1 MLLNGIG
8 SEDAEVVQAATDI
21 MLALKEEL
29 PDPVAVLTSLI
40 SSTVSLGI
48 PRASGHLYLVGK
60 LLANAS
66 HDRALAATLGNSCF
80 GRRDGHGQRQQQ
92 ALAIGDRSGQG
103 IVPGHGGSG
112 AETRDEGEE
121 LRGFGAFLA
130 AQALSTSCSDH
141 TKSDVLF
148 VALELLDCCMAV
160 CMGAGIAPQASMGFR
175 DIGSH
180 GPLMPPPPGGDPFV
194 SIMLALPR
202 LLARRSSSDE
212 LLQLH
217 GIAYLA
223 TVARYCRQRTEMGV
237 PGWSSNR
244 DGVPDVLA
252 ELFEG
257 AREATPREVLPTG
270 GGGESSMQPFSGGM
284 LCSTLK
290 TLLMSSS
297 YRVRSATARL
307 ITSLCRD
314 VPFGE
319 DSEQGHENV
328 AMGSRRNGSS
338 LFFREILLA
347 AGSTDFLFE
356 AIKSEREGSTRYYL
370 EAAEAFASSPVEFFH
385 ADNFCMKFAAP
396 ILLDAFRGGTAC
408 GPEPYDRAGGSRSDD
423 EATVVALSSRLL
435 LQALVT
441 VPSSGGVMEELLAT
455 AAVSP
460 QSDLPNK
467 TRAIGLAA
475 DVLSLVASG
484 DISLSKDRGNF
495 LDAVKVLLEH
505 LEEDLEC
512 AACLDF
518 QKQQRQQQQA
528 HMLSPGEGMCD
539 KSGGGRSWPGQQE
552 GQDDG
557 GLVLQCAR
565 VYESLLHTAEEW
577 VSSLGS
583 TVGGTSC
590 QASAAAAAAAANRFG
605 GGGRRG
611 IRGEESV
618 GLADLVFGSYER
630 TLSYQCNLIAQ
641 SENLAHD
648 VAWLSCLGAAVD
660 ATSAV
665 LFHKRQR
672 EEAAAR
678 GGRTSKNGT
687 MGSWQ
692 LLNVRPSFVN
702 TQELDRDCSGGSS
715 ASSGG
720 AGGGEQEYSIA
731 PGEVSIPASCLE
743 TILKVVVEAD
753 VVSWMLDL
761 YARCGGDTSSGGT
774 TTHSSQSSERS
785 SDVVDAH
792 GATTCALLMEV
803 LQSLLDAQGWVNG
816 VCAHGADRP
825 SHEMECGGRGSTF
838 GETVRLMLQ
847 SWTTRGVSGAEEV
860 HMPLDQHVMS
870 QLGKR
875 ADNGDLCKLVVL
887 LVSVSPSFLGV
898 LHPHVGCRIDS
909 AVTLLRYIKTLPEA
923 VFCLN
928 LFSHIVLVGG
938 DKIDGGRGGELSS
951 RLSEDLSAAVKD
963 LLARFSV
970 EEVALS
976 LIPLSASAISFA
988 LLAGC
993 EASVSDWLVAAPL
1006 ARVKRTL
1013 TEFGAFCERQGDADD
1028 DTADLV
1034 VGCSERVALKG
1045 ILGAI
1050 LHRWGV
1056 EAGKDSPHHS
1066 QSDAVIYRLACVL
1079 LMSPDTLL
1087 SLAFDSDSHPNGSIA
1102 SALATIIPETLE
1114 GLSAALSPVV
1124 SRHGDRGNTNYLA
1137 SKLECASC
1145 VSQIAS
1151 AFLRARCTH
1160 GYYTTIDRDVRART
1174 GFASCQEPPEI
1185 PLARACGG
1193 LLQGMLRRRRGQ
1205 GSFGDGGDSTLKALL
1220 SVLNLL
1226 GALLVLVGR
1235 DSFLLRQAKQ
1245 GLVLALQESRAALS
1259 EMLAS
1264 TAVATERLTGWLDHA
1279 PDVLAAFI
1287 QVCVISNALE
1297 STCDGFGGG
1306 SGHSLLVP
1314 PFQVLG
1320 EVFSSGGSG
1329 PCFVEGGG
1337 GINHHTK
1344 TKLPEARAVP
1354 SIPRRVVRRSLL
1366 QVLAVRCVE
1375 GAAQTGFFSGQEVLA
1390 LQLALQGIAC
1400 HGGPTLASAAH
1411 GAIQALWESYS
1422 GVLQSADLVGQSWN
1436 PFMVECSLDN
1446 ALRSLSRDQESGA
1459 GFGLLPSE
1467 EDPDEFRVGASVL
1480 VSAIGRLLSWSA
1492 GKTCLGLR
1500 TSGVL
1505 AGCNIE
1511 LLSATAVAAVCRCT
1525 ALLATN
1531 LRIALGD
1538 DTVQR
1543 DDRLGKR
1550 PRLGCQSS
1558 SNSSSRRISKEMAE
1572 DGGIGGDGE
1581 KLHLLDALTRLVD
1594 VLTCIEPSLSQA
1606 GLDLRSETRK
1616 ELLDA
1621 LVPLHSALAY
1631 SREGG
1636 SMRHE
1641 KNWEQLEQVSMPLSR
1656 GAYHDGG
1663 RGHGESNSYE
1673 GVFFVKYDN
1682 WWSISGV
1689 SGPLPLAELARKVER
1704 FVELLSRTPG
1714 AGLRIE
1720 GCESHAVQ
1728 DEDSSIAK
1736 SATVA

>member
-29 PDPVAVLTSLI
+29 PDPVAALTSLI
-40 SSTVSLGI
+40 SSTVSLGL

-80 GRRDGHGQRQQQ
+80 GRCDGHGQRQQQ

-103 IVPGHGGSG
+103 IVASHGGSG
-112 AETRDEGEE
+112 VETSDEGEE

-148 VALELLDCCMAV
+148 VALELLDCCTAV
-160 CMGAGIAPQASMGFR
+160 CMGTGIAPQASMGFR
-175 DIGSH
+175 DIG
-180 GPLMPPPPGGDPFV
+180 PLMPPSPGGDPFV

-223 TVARYCRQRTEMGV
+223 TVVRYCRQRTEMGV

-257 AREATPREVLPTG
+257 VREAAPREVLSTG
-270 GGGESSMQPFSGGM
+270 IGGESTKQPFSGGI

-319 DSEQGHENV
+319 DSELAHEIAAV
-328 AMGSRRNGSS
+328 GSRRNGIS

-370 EAAEAFASSPVEFFH
+370 EAADAFASSPVEFFH

-396 ILLDAFRGGTAC
+396 ILLDAFRGGTEC
-408 GPEPYDRAGGSRSDD
+408 GTETYDRAGCSRSDD
-423 EATVVALSSRLL
+423 ETTVVALSSRLL

-441 VPSSGGVMEELLAT
+441 VPSSGGVVEELLAT

-484 DISLSKDRGNF
+484 DISLSKDRGKF
-495 LDAVKVLLEH
+495 LDAVKVLLGH

-512 AACLDF
+512 AACLDSE
-518 QKQQRQQQQA
+518 KQQRQQQQA

-552 GQDDG
+552 GHDDG

-565 VYESLLHTAEEW
+565 VYESLLHTTEEW
-577 VSSLGS
+577 VSSQGS

-590 QASAAAAAAAANRFG
+590 QASAAANRFG

-611 IRGEESV
+611 TRGEESV
-618 GLADLVFGSYER
+618 GLTDLVFGSYER
-630 TLSYQCNLIAQ
+630 TLSSQCNLISR
-641 SENLAHD
+641 SENLAHN

-665 LFHKRQR
+665 LFYKRRR
-672 EEAAAR
+672 EEAAAS
-678 GGRTSKNGT
+678 GGGTSKNGT

-692 LLNVRPSFVN
+692 LLNVRPSFVK
-702 TQELDRDCSGGSS
+702 TQELDRDCVEFPGSGGSG
-715 ASSGG
+715 ASGG
-720 AGGGEQEYSIA
+720 AVGSGEQEYFIA
-731 PGEVSIPASCLE
+731 PGVVSIPASCLE

-761 YARCGGDTSSGGT
+761 YARCGGDTSAGGT

-803 LQSLLDAQGWVNG
+803 LQSLLHAQGWVNG
-816 VCAHGADRP
+816 VCPHGADRP
-825 SHEMECGGRGSTF
+825 SHEMECGGRGSMF

-898 LHPHVGCRIDS
+898 LHPHVGCRMDS

-928 LFSHIVLVGG
+928 LFSHIILVGG
-938 DKIDGGRGGELSS
+938 DKIGGGRGGELSS
-951 RLSEDLSAAVKD
+951 RLSEDLSAAVRD

-976 LIPLSASAISFA
+976 LIPLSSSAISFA

-993 EASVSDWLVAAPL
+993 EAFVSDWLVAAPI
-1006 ARVKRTL
+1006 ARVKRAL
-1013 TEFGAFCERQGDADD
+1013 TEFGAFCERQDPADD

-1034 VGCSERVALKG
+1034 AGCSERVALKG
-1045 ILGAI
+1045 ILGAT
-1050 LHRWGV
+1050 LRRWGV

-1087 SLAFDSDSHPNGSIA
+1087 CLAFDSDSHSNGPLDLEQELA

-1124 SRHGDRGNTNYLA
+1124 SRHGDRGNTNYLVF
-1137 SKLECASC
+1137 KLECASC

-1151 AFLRARCTH
+1151 AFLHARCTH
-1160 GYYTTIDRDVRART
+1160 GYYTTIDQDVRART

-1193 LLQGMLRRRRGQ
+1193 LLQGMLGQRRGQ
-1205 GSFGDGGDSTLKALL
+1205 GSFGDGRDSMLKALL

-1279 PDVLAAFI
+1279 PDVLAAFL
-1287 QVCVISNALE
+1287 QVCVVSNALE

-1314 PFQVLG
+1314 PFQVLA
-1320 EVFSSGGSG
+1320 EVLSSGGSG
-1329 PCFVEGGG
+1329 PYFVEGGG
-1337 GINHHTK
+1337 GIKNHNK
-1344 TKLPEARAVP
+1344 TKLP
-1354 SIPRRVVRRSLL
+1354 SIPRREVRRSLL

-1375 GAAQTGFFSGQEVLA
+1375 GAAQTGFFSGHEVLA

-1400 HGGPTLASAAH
+1400 QGGPTLASAAH

-1436 PFMVECSLDN
+1436 PFMVECSLEN
-1446 ALRSLSRDQESGA
+1446 ALRSLARDQESGA
-1459 GFGLLPSE
+1459 GLGLLPSE
-1467 EDPDEFRVGASVL
+1467 EDPDEFQVGAPVL
-1480 VSAIGRLLSWSA
+1480 VSAIGRLLRWSA
-1492 GKTCLGLR
+1492 GKTCLRLR
-1500 TSGVL
+1500 TSGAL

-1511 LLSATAVAAVCRCT
+1511 LLSATAVAAVSRCT

-1538 DTVQR
+1538 GTVQR

-1550 PRLGCQSS
+1550 PRIGYQSS
-1558 SNSSSRRISKEMAE
+1558 SSSSSSRRSSTEMAE
-1572 DGGIGGDGE
+1572 NGGIGSDWE
-1581 KLHLLDALTRLVD
+1581 RLHLSDALTCLVD
-1594 VLTCIEPSLSQA
+1594 VLTCIEPILSQG

-1621 LVPLHSALAY
+1621 LVPLHSALIY

-1636 SMRHE
+1636 SVRHE
-1641 KNWEQLEQVSMPLSR
+1641 TNWEQLEQVSMPLSR

-1682 WWSISGV
+1682 WWSIS
-1689 SGPLPLAELARKVER
+1689 
-1704 FVELLSRTPG
+1704 
-1714 AGLRIE
+1714 
-1720 GCESHAVQ
+1720 
-1728 DEDSSIAK
+1728 
-1736 SATVA
+1736 

>member
-1 MLLNGIG
+1 MLLNGID
-8 SEDAEVVQAATDI
+8 SEDVEVVQTATDI

-40 SSTVSLGI
+40 SSTVSFGL

-60 LLANAS
+60 LLTNAS
-66 HDRALAATLGNSCF
+66 HDRALAAALGNSCF
-80 GRRDGHGQRQQQ
+80 GRRDGHAQRQQQ
-92 ALAIGDRSGQG
+92 ALAIGDRRGQG
-103 IVPGHGGSG
+103 IFPGHGGSG
-112 AETRDEGEE
+112 FETRDKGEE

-141 TKSDVLF
+141 LKSDVLF
-148 VALELLDCCMAV
+148 VALELLDCCTAG
-160 CMGAGIAPQASMGFR
+160 CMGGLK
-175 DIGSH
+175 D
-180 GPLMPPPPGGDPFV
+180 PLMPPPPGGDPFV

-212 LLQLH
+212 PLQLH

-223 TVARYCRQRTEMGV
+223 TVARYCRQRTGMAV

-252 ELFEG
+252 ALFEG
-257 AREATPREVLPTG
+257 AREAVPREVLSAG
-270 GGGESSMQPFSGGM
+270 GGGESSKQPFSGGM

-319 DSEQGHENV
+319 DSELAHV
-328 AMGSRRNGSS
+328 GSRRKGSS

-356 AIKSEREGSTRYYL
+356 AIKSEREGSTRHYL
-370 EAAEAFASSPVEFFH
+370 EAADAFASSPVEFFH
-385 ADNFCMKFAAP
+385 ADNFSMKYAAP

-408 GPEPYDRAGGSRSDD
+408 GPEPHDRAGGSGSDD

-441 VPSSGGVMEELLAT
+441 VPSSGGVVEELLAT

-495 LDAVKVLLEH
+495 LDAVGLLLEH

-512 AACLDF
+512 AACLDS

-528 HMLSPGEGMCD
+528 HMLSSGEGVCD
-539 KSGGGRSWPGQQE
+539 QSRGGRQWPGQQE
-552 GQDDG
+552 GDDDG
-557 GLVLQCAR
+557 DLVLQCAR
-565 VYESLLHTAEEW
+565 IYESLFHTAEEW
-577 VSSLGS
+577 VSSQGS
-583 TVGGTSC
+583 TVGGPSF
-590 QASAAAAAAAANRFG
+590 QASAAAAANRFG
-605 GGGRRG
+605 AGGRRG
-611 IRGEESV
+611 TRSEESV

-630 TLSYQCNLIAQ
+630 TLSYQCNVIAR

-665 LFHKRQR
+665 LFHKRRR
-672 EEAAAR
+672 EETATS
-678 GGRTSKNGT
+678 GGRTSKSGT
-687 MGSWQ
+687 TGSWQ
-692 LLNVRPSFVN
+692 LLNMRPSFVN
-702 TQELDRDCSGGSS
+702 TQELDRDCVGFPGVG
-715 ASSGG
+715 SSGG
-720 AGGGEQEYSIA
+720 CGGAVGGGEQEHSIV

-743 TILKVVVEAD
+743 TILRVVVEAD

-761 YARCGGDTSSGGT
+761 YARCGGDASADGT
-774 TTHSSQSSERS
+774 TTHSSQLSERR
-785 SDVVDAH
+785 SDGEDAY
-792 GATTCALLMEV
+792 GATTCELLMEV
-803 LQSLLDAQGWVNG
+803 LQSLLYAQGWVNG
-816 VCAHGADRP
+816 LCAHGTDRP
-825 SHEMECGGRGSTF
+825 SHKTECGGRDSTF

-847 SWTTRGVSGAEEV
+847 SWTARGVSGAEEV
-860 HMPLDQHVMS
+860 PSPLDQHVMS

-875 ADNGDLCKLVVL
+875 ADNGDLCKLVAL

-909 AVTLLRYIKTLPEA
+909 AVTLLRFIKTLPEA

-928 LFSHIVLVGG
+928 LFSHIILVGA
-938 DKIDGGRGGELSS
+938 DKIDGGGGGERPS

-993 EASVSDWLVAAPL
+993 EAFVSDWLVAAPL
-1006 ARVKRTL
+1006 ARVKRAM
-1013 TEFGAFCERQGDADD
+1013 TEFGACRKREYAADD

-1034 VGCSERVALKG
+1034 ADCGGRVALTG
-1045 ILGAI
+1045 LLGAT
-1050 LHRWGV
+1050 LRRWGV
-1056 EAGKDSPHHS
+1056 EAGKDPQHHS
-1066 QSDAVIYRLACVL
+1066 QSDAVIYRLTCVL

-1087 SLAFDSDSHPNGSIA
+1087 SLAFDSDSHSHGPKDRQQELA
-1102 SALATIIPETLE
+1102 SALATILPETLE

-1124 SRHGDRGNTNYLA
+1124 SRHGDRGNTNYLI
-1137 SKLECASC
+1137 SKLECASY

-1160 GYYTTIDRDVRART
+1160 GYYAIIDLDVRART
-1174 GFASCQEPPEI
+1174 GFSSCQEAPEI

-1193 LLQGMLRRRRGQ
+1193 LLQGMLRPRRGQ
-1205 GSFGDGGDSTLKALL
+1205 GSYGDDGDSTLKALL

-1235 DSFLLRQAKQ
+1235 NSFLLRQAKQ
-1245 GLVLALQESRAALS
+1245 GLVLALQEPRAALS

-1264 TAVATERLTGWLDHA
+1264 TALATERLTGWLDRA
-1279 PDVLAAFI
+1279 PDVLAAFM
-1287 QVCVISNALE
+1287 QVCVVSNALE

-1306 SGHSLLVP
+1306 LGHSLLVP

-1320 EVFSSGGSG
+1320 EVLSLGGSG
-1329 PCFVEGGG
+1329 PCFVGGG
-1337 GINHHTK
+1337 RGINHHIK

-1375 GAAQTGFFSGQEVLA
+1375 GAAETRVFSGQEVLA

-1411 GAIQALWESYS
+1411 RAIQALWESYS
-1422 GVLQSADLVGQSWN
+1422 GMLQSADLIGQSWN
-1436 PFMVECSLDN
+1436 PFMVECSLEN
-1446 ALRSLSRDQESGA
+1446 ALRSLSRGQESGA
-1459 GFGLLPSE
+1459 DLRRLPSE
-1467 EDPDEFRVGASVL
+1467 EDPDEFQVGAPVL
-1480 VSAIGRLLSWSA
+1480 VSAIGRLLRWSA
-1492 GKTCLGLR
+1492 GKTCLRLQI
-1500 TSGVL
+1500 SGVL

-1511 LLSATAVAAVCRCT
+1511 LLSATAVASVCRCA

-1538 DTVQR
+1538 NTGQR
-1543 DDRLGKR
+1543 NERQGKR
-1550 PRLGCQSS
+1550 PRLDCESRN
-1558 SNSSSRRISKEMAE
+1558 NSCSRRTSKDLD
-1572 DGGIGGDGE
+1572 DGGIGGDGA
-1581 KLHLLDALTRLVD
+1581 KLHLSDALMPLVD
-1594 VLTCIEPSLSQA
+1594 VLTCIEPILPQA
-1606 GLDLRSETRK
+1606 GSDLGSGTRD

-1621 LVPLHSALAY
+1621 LVPLHSALVC
-1631 SREGG
+1631 SLEGG
-1636 SMRHE
+1636 SRRHE
-1641 KNWEQLEQVSMPLSR
+1641 GIWEQLEQVSMPLSR
-1656 GAYHDGG
+1656 GAYHDDG
-1663 RGHGESNSYE
+1663 RNHGEFDSYE

-1682 WWSISGV
+1682 WWSISGT
-1689 SGPLPLAELARKVER
+1689 SEPLPLVELAREVKR
-1704 FVELLSRTPG
+1704 FVELLSATPG
-1714 AGLRIE
+1714 LGMRMD
-1720 GCESHAVQ
+1720 GGDSHAVQ
-1728 DEDSSIAK
+1728 EDEDSSIAI
-1736 SATVA
+1736 SADVA